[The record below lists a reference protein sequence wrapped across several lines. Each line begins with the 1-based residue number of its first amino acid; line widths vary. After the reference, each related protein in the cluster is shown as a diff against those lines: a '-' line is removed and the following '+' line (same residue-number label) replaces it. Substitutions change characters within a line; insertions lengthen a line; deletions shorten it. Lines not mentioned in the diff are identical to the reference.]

1 MFKDSTEIKNILYEK
16 DGISNLV
23 VQMIKNMME
32 TLMHAELAQ
41 LLTYEK
47 YDPKGKNTGN
57 SRNGCYKRDYET
69 RYGTIEELKIPR
81 DRNGEFK
88 QQLIQPYSRREDW
101 LEDLIIKMYSRGMS
115 TRDIAALIEKLYG
128 PSYSATTVSNIT
140 DIALEELNQWHNRP
154 LKKRYSV
161 LFIDGLSIKIR
172 RDTVDNEAAYIIL
185 GIDEDGY
192 REILDFY
199 IGTTESATVW
209 KEILNNLKS
218 RGLQEVLLGV
228 MDGLSGLEDAFLTV
242 YPKADVQRCIVHK
255 VRNLVSKIRKKD
267 YLEFTSDLKVVYRS
281 PNRDMALLMLDEFKD
296 KWERKYPNLV
306 QSWIENTD
314 TLFKFYDYPASIH
327 QAIYTTNWI
336 ERAIKEIRKRL
347 KTKDSLPNQESAEKL
362 LYLTVLDYN
371 DKWAQRKLRGF
382 SIAREEL
389 LDMFKRRYSQD

>member
-16 DGISNLV
+16 DGISNLI

-32 TLMHAELAQ
+32 TLMNAELSQ
-41 LLTYEK
+41 LLTYDK

-57 SRNGCYKRDYET
+57 SRNGYYKRDYDT
-69 RYGTIEELKIPR
+69 RYGMIEELNIPR

-88 QQLIQPYSRREDW
+88 QQLIHPYKRREDW

-140 DIALEELNQWHNRP
+140 DIALEELNKWHNRP

-172 RDTVDNEAAYIIL
+172 RDTVDNDSAYLIL

-209 KEILNNLKS
+209 KGILSNLKA
-218 RGLQEVLLGV
+218 RGIQEVLLGV
-228 MDGLSGLEDAFLTV
+228 MDGLSGLEEAFLTV

-255 VRNLVSKIRKKD
+255 VRNSVAKIRKKD
-267 YLEFTSDLKVVYRS
+267 YLEFTSDLKLVYQS
-281 PNRDMALLMLDEFKD
+281 PSRDMALQMLDEFQD
-296 KWERKYPNLV
+296 KWERKYPNVV
-306 QSWIENTD
+306 QSWTVNTD
-314 TLFKFYDYPASIH
+314 TLFKFYDYPVSIH

-347 KTKDSLPNQESAEKL
+347 KTKDSLPNQEAAEKL
-362 LYLTVLDYN
+362 LYLSVVDYN

-382 SIAREEL
+382 STAREDL
-389 LDMFKRRYSQD
+389 LDMFKRRYSQG